1 MSMQISACLDNNQLQ
16 EKQSASLFASE
27 TLNAGFEKREEEGI
41 FSRKIWDALCGYGF
55 SGLMVYKCFGGKER
69 NVFDVIAVLEGL
81 GYGCIDNGL
90 MSALHAHT
98 WGCETAISHFG
109 SDEQKEKYLP
119 GLAAGKLIGASA
131 MTEPNA
137 GSNIYALETTAEKS
151 GDTYVL
157 NGSKMFITNA
167 PVADVFIIYARTDP
181 NAGFG
186 GMSAF
191 IVEKMTPGLL
201 VEDNLAKMSLRTGPL
216 SGLSLSECRISEKN
230 LLGRKNSGAMV
241 FADSIEWER
250 TFVMTTALGSMER
263 QLKACVEFINIRK
276 ADRREKGRRQ
286 YIGNKTAEMKIRLES
301 ARMMIYRAAGMKQE
315 GRSAYLEA
323 TMAKV
328 AASEAFNKNCRDAVS
343 IFSSGSIEQKTQAD
357 RDLRDAMATS
367 VYSGATDVLKDN
379 ISKLLD

>member
-1 MSMQISACLDNNQLQ
+1 MQFSSFLDVEQSAA
-16 EKQSASLFASE
+16 KQSVSQFATE
-27 TLNAGFEKREEEGI
+27 FLNPGIEQREQAGH
-41 FSRKIWDALCGYGF
+41 FSRQAWDALCGYGL
-55 SGLMVYKCFGGKER
+55 SGLILPKCFGGKEMKA
-69 NVFDVIAVLEGL
+69 FDAIAVLEGL
-81 GYGCIDNGL
+81 GYGCLDNGL

-109 SDEQKEKYLP
+109 SDEQKENYLP

-137 GSNIYALETTAEKS
+137 GSNIYALETTAEKM
-151 GDTYVL
+151 GNAYVL

-191 IVEKMTPGLL
+191 IIEKKTHGLQVE
-201 VEDNLAKMSLRTGPL
+201 ENLAKMSLRTGPL
-216 SGLSLSECRISEKN
+216 SGLSLSECRIPEKN

-241 FADSIEWER
+241 FSDSIEWER
-250 TFVMTTALGSMER
+250 TFVMTTALGAMER
-263 QLKACVEFINIRK
+263 QLKECVEFINIRK
-276 ADRREKGRRQ
+276 ADRQEKGCRQ
-286 YIGNKTAEMKIRLES
+286 YLGNKTAEMKIRLES
-301 ARMMIYRAAGMKQE
+301 ARMLIYRAAGMKQE
-315 GRSAYLEA
+315 GRIAYLEA

-328 AASEAFNKNCRDAVS
+328 AASEAFNNNCRDAVS
-343 IFSSGSIEQKTQAD
+343 IFSGGSIEQKTQAD
-357 RDLRDAMATS
+357 RDLRDAMATN
-367 VYSGATDVLKDN
+367 VYSGSTDVLKDN

>member
-1 MSMQISACLDNNQLQ
+1 LSVKIPASLNNNQLQ
-16 EKQSASLFASE
+16 VKQSVALFASE
-27 TLNAGFEKREEEGI
+27 TLNAGLEEREEGGI
-41 FSRKIWDALCGYGF
+41 FSRKNWDALCGYGL
-55 SGLMVYKCFGGKER
+55 SKLIVPNCFGGKEMSA
-69 NVFDVIAVLEGL
+69 FDVIAVLEGL
-81 GYGCIDNGL
+81 GYGCLDNGL

-98 WGCETAISHFG
+98 WGCEIAISHFG
-109 SDEQKEKYLP
+109 SEEQKEKYLP
-119 GLAAGKLIGASA
+119 GLASGELIGASA

-137 GSNIYALETTAEKS
+137 GSNIYALETTADKS
-151 GDTYVL
+151 GNTYVL

-167 PVADVFIIYARTDP
+167 PVADIFIVYARTDP
-181 NAGFG
+181 DAGFG

-191 IVEKMTPGLL
+191 IVERTTPGFQ
-201 VEDNLAKMSLRTGPL
+201 VEGNTEKMSLRTGPL
-216 SGLSLSECRISEKN
+216 SGVSLSECRIPENN

-250 TFVMTTALGSMER
+250 AFVMTTALGSMER
-263 QLKACVEFINIRK
+263 QLQQCVEFINIRK
-276 ADRREKGRRQ
+276 ADRQEKGYRQ
-286 YIGNKTAEMKIRLES
+286 YLGNKTAEMKIRLES
-301 ARMMIYRAAGMKQE
+301 ARMLIYCAAGMKQE

-328 AASEAFNKNCRDAVS
+328 ASSEAFNKNCRDSVS
-343 IFSSGSIEQKTQAD
+343 IFSSGNIEQKIQAD